1 MTAALRSTV
10 AEQIGPDLEREA
22 RLRSIGAALQQTTPK
37 LEQLEAFARAF
48 GLAFEGV
55 VEAFEAMARAMAAA
69 FSSPSQADY
78 ILTSNVGG
86 PARRRPSRRASDPL
100 ARAPHARTDPSVT
113 PQWGRR

>member
-78 ILTSNVGG
+78 ILTSDLGG
-86 PARRRPSRRASDPL
+86 RARRPSRRASDPL
-100 ARAPHARTDPSVT
+100 ARAPHARVDPSVP